1 MAMDKKT
8 IIDAVVEAE
17 CPMLETLNLKKIP
30 KKALIQHLSEACCPV
45 LEKLSGVLE
54 E

>member
-1 MAMDKKT
+1 MSMDKKC

-17 CPMLETLNLKKIP
+17 CPMLETLNLKTVS
-30 KKALIQHLSEACCPV
+30 KKKLITHLKDACCPV

-54 E
+54 D